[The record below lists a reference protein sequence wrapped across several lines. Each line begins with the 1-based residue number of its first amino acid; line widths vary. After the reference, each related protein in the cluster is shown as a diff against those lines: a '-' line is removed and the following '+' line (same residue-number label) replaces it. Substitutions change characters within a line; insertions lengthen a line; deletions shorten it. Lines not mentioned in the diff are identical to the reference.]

1 LFEGSLRYNGLTRR
15 VGFHP
20 CKSRSFTSLILLGSV
35 AAAVHA
41 HPAPSAAVSCAT
53 AAAVELDKQKKAH
66 EAAIA
71 NCVAMWDRATHMTKT
86 EWSRTCRRVQDRLRQ
101 LELR

>member
-1 LFEGSLRYNGLTRR
+1 MRIKTIASLMLFG
-15 VGFHP
+15 
-20 CKSRSFTSLILLGSV
+20 C
-35 AAAVHA
+35 AAATVHA
-41 HPAPSAAVSCAT
+41 HPAPSAAMSSAT
-53 AAAVELDKQKKAH
+53 AAALELGKKKAH

-71 NCVAMWDRATHMTKT
+71 SCEAMWDRATHMTRA